1 MHPLHKVHL
10 CVPHE
15 QPYKIRGAHAICNGY
30 DIERSLRENLLCR
43 VVSIKPIWYDYMW
56 NGGRLLYVRALKV
69 ITLAKN
75 LKLITPRD
83 SCDLLCDPFAYLQ
96 GTLELYISMYYLLD
110 K

>member
-43 VVSIKPIWYDYMW
+43 VVSIKPIWYDYM
-56 NGGRLLYVRALKV
+56 
-69 ITLAKN
+69 
-75 LKLITPRD
+75 
-83 SCDLLCDPFAYLQ
+83 
-96 GTLELYISMYYLLD
+96 
-110 K
+110 